1 MKYLLYLL
9 LLFIILIIF
18 YLLNI
23 ILKNKTLENFC
34 KIPNVDSRGDI
45 NDKRV
50 ELNYPPQSN
59 IRTSSCEEYWKDWPM
74 ESNNLLVDNEPIVIK
89 SDQLELPKEKQF
101 GDNQYTSGLVNFSK
115 LANVVSDKIDYD
127 IFEKSKELLY
137 DPLTKKKLN
146 YIYEVN
152 FEYIILNKK
161 TWFNRWYNYNPSV
174 KTTFNYEEIKSSI
187 NDINILNLEF
197 KERFDTKQREIL
209 SNNQLFLYGL
219 IPFQIFKYKILSIR
233 YFENN
238 VNKPIYIIQIV
249 LFRESDLYINTF
261 SYIGFIDNKN
271 IFITNVK
278 YIGRNATDNVL
289 LADFY
294 NPKDIHQEIINKNFS
309 NTPILNKNPD
319 SIVQL
324 MKDHQEAFK
333 LKNQYAC
340 FNINY
345 DPSKKEDN
353 ILPYYSR
360 ESCESSVDTYN
371 RPKSVGIY
379 DTPCKKNEDCP
390 FYKINKNYDNEFGK
404 CMENGKCELP
414 SNMVQIGYKYF
425 KNNKE
430 NKPLCYN
437 CDSSKFIVNSQLN
450 TCCDDQY
457 DRKKYPLLKSPDYA
471 FDDDFL
477 NRKNYYNNKFCYTK
491 ENSLDVICNQII
503 L

>member
-1 MKYLLYLL
+1 MTYSLYIS
-9 LLFIILIIF
+9 LFIILLIF

-23 ILKNKTLENFC
+23 FLKKNIFEKFC
-34 KIPNVDSRGDI
+34 KLPNTDPRGDI

-50 ELNYPPQSN
+50 ELNYLPQSN
-59 IRTSSCEEYWKDWPM
+59 IMTSSCDEYWKDWPM

-101 GDNQYTSGLVNFSK
+101 GTNQYTSGLIDFSK
-115 LANVVSDKIDYD
+115 LANIISDNIDYD
-127 IFEKSKELLY
+127 IFEISKELLY
-137 DPLTKKKLN
+137 DPLTKEKLN
-146 YIYEVN
+146 YIYQVN

-161 TWFNRWYNYNPSV
+161 TWINRWYNYNPSI
-174 KTTFNYEEIKSSI
+174 KTTFNYDEIKSPI
-187 NDINILNLEF
+187 DNINILNLEF
-197 KERFDTKQREIL
+197 KKRVDNKQKELL
-209 SNNQLFLYGL
+209 SNNQLILYGL
-219 IPFQIFKYKILSIR
+219 IPFQIFKYKILNIK
-233 YFENN
+233 YFEDD

-261 SYIGFIDNKN
+261 SYVGFIKNKN

-309 NTPILNKNPD
+309 NAPILDKNPD

-324 MKDHQEAFK
+324 TKDHQESYK

-345 DPSKKEDN
+345 DPSKKGDN

-360 ESCESSVDTYN
+360 ESCESSVDPYN
-371 RPKSVGIY
+371 RPKDVGIY

-390 FYKINKNYDNEFGK
+390 FYKINKNYENEFGK
-404 CMENGKCELP
+404 CMEDGHCELP
-414 SNMVQIGYKYF
+414 TNMVAIGYKYF
-425 KNNKE
+425 KNNPD

-437 CDSSKFIVNSQLN
+437 CDSTEFNINSQLN
-450 TCCDDQY
+450 DCCDEQY
-457 DRKKYPLLKSPDYA
+457 DKKKYSFLKSPDYS
-471 FDDDFL
+471 FDDDFIV
-477 NRKNYYNNKFCYTK
+477 RKNYYNSKHCYTK
-491 ENSLDVICNQII
+491 ENSLDVICNKIT